1 MLNMTSRP
9 PIIESG
15 DEDSSDD
22 SGDDLEIA
30 HASKTKLKV
39 DTSNVPRSQ
48 SRPAEP
54 HTPVSDDEMTS
65 SQLVDSSK
73 TTVPETPESYY
84 VKSMLR
90 PNSTDNVENPAF
102 KTFLNMDEESH
113 DDSPH
118 PDVEKTSK
126 AMRALVV
133 GDSSAGGETGTSF
146 YDLVE
151 RLLTLPASKQDSKFV
166 PSFLCLY
173 RLFATPKQLLLAI
186 IDRFVRTEKSELVR
200 FTKVAEMLRYLQ
212 VLGQWTAQYPGD
224 FAAASVR
231 EIATTFVQSLEKS
244 REFSPAARE
253 ISNNLQ
259 TQVADDDQDW
269 AFDDAPNSAASSQAS
284 FPVNRKTPT
293 SSSTSIPSSMND
305 TGQKTGAR
313 GGDADAED
321 DDRHGGTLSPS
332 VSQVLRTGNS
342 SQTLLNIAQLEE
354 AREEA
359 KRLRPNPSI
368 RLSKIQW
375 HQFME
380 TPVEE
385 IAREITRIDW
395 TMYSSIRPRDF
406 VRHVTISEKRRS
418 RRNDNISVMVRQFNH
433 LALFVS
439 GMILL
444 RDKPKHRA
452 RAMEKFMNLAWKV
465 RQMNNYNS
473 LGAIVAGINGH
484 EIARLGATRQLV
496 SEDIHKQFL
505 RLTILMGISRSHAAY
520 RMAWENSFNERI
532 PFLPLLRQD
541 LTMAATANQTF
552 IGANINWKKFA
563 IMGEAIVGVQRSLE
577 QHYTFPPRTMRSEE
591 TTKLI
596 LEARIL
602 EESEVSLLL
611 FVSRSLLTQPRIQR
625 IQGVNFTIG
634 VFRLNHRIRLAL
646 IHEPKSFSGW
656 GVRDGGP
663 LSKARN
669 RSCLHGTL
677 MMLRRHA
684 GEEGQNE
691 CFAGHIEE
699 CLQPETWKQVD
710 AARAFLYHVRIPKIV
725 LGVYRRQREAC
736 TKRTPVLPI

>member
-1 MLNMTSRP
+1 MPFKYASPNLCHATRYVSTWAASALARFQLTAPVGSQPETRNRSHSEAANLPKQSPSRDSSPAQSRSRSRSHSRLRISKSKDLLLNMGGRP

-15 DEDSSDD
+15 DEDSDDD
-22 SGDDLEIA
+22 SGDGLEIS
-30 HASKTKLKV
+30 HAGRRRLKV
-39 DTSNVPRSQ
+39 DTSAIPASQ
-48 SRPAEP
+48 SRPNGP

-65 SQLVDSSK
+65 SQLVSRSESSK

-90 PNSTDNVENPAF
+90 PISTDNTDDRAF
-102 KTFLNMDEESH
+102 QTFLNMDDESL

-118 PDVEKTSK
+118 PDVEKTHQ
-126 AMRALVV
+126 AMRALAI
-133 GDSSAGGETGTSF
+133 GENAATGETGTSF
-146 YDLVE
+146 NELVE

-173 RLFATPKQLLLAI
+173 RLFATPKQLLVAV
-186 IDRFVRTEKSELVR
+186 IDQFVKTEKGDLVR

-224 FAAASVR
+224 FAAPQVRDIAS
-231 EIATTFVQSLEKS
+231 AFVQSLEKS

-253 ISNNLQ
+253 INNNLA
-259 TQVADDDQDW
+259 TRIADDDQDW
-269 AFDDAPNSAASSQAS
+269 AFDDAPQSASSKDTFAADKNTS
-284 FPVNRKTPT
+284 T
-293 SSSTSIPSSMND
+293 SSSTSIPSSLND
-305 TGQKTGAR
+305 AKK
-313 GGDADAED
+313 GDHGSDTD
-321 DDRHGGTLSPS
+321 DDEKRGATISPS

-359 KRLRPNPSI
+359 KRLKPNPTV

-375 HQFME
+375 RQFME

-406 VRHVTISEKRRS
+406 VRHVTISEKRKT

-452 RAMEKFMNLAWKV
+452 RALEKFMSLAWKV

-484 EIARLGATRQLV
+484 EISRLGATRQLV
-496 SEDIHKQFL
+496 PEDVQKQFL
-505 RLTILMGISRSHAAY
+505 RLTILMGHSRSHAAY

-532 PFLPLLRQD
+532 PFIPLLRQD
-541 LTMAATANQTF
+541 LTMAATANQTL
-552 IGANINWKKFA
+552 IGPNVNWKKFE
-563 IMGEAIVGVQRSLE
+563 IMGDAIVGVQRSME
-577 QHYTFPPRTMRSEE
+577 QHYTFPPRSMRTEE
-591 TTKLI
+591 TVKLI
-596 LEARIL
+596 LESRIL
-602 EESEVSLLL
+602 EESEVSCPMSVCLQMLTPTRTRQIHEANCMNE
-611 FVSRSLLTQPRIQR
+611 VSE
-625 IQGVNFTIG
+625 
-634 VFRLNHRIRLAL
+634 LNHRIRLAL
-646 IHEPKSFSGW
+646 IHDQDSHGS
-656 GVRDGGP
+656 GVR
-663 LSKARN
+663 
-669 RSCLHGTL
+669 
-677 MMLRRHA
+677 
-684 GEEGQNE
+684 Q
-691 CFAGHIEE
+691 
-699 CLQPETWKQVD
+699 Q
-710 AARAFLYHVRIPKIV
+710 
-725 LGVYRRQREAC
+725 
-736 TKRTPVLPI
+736 